1 VTAMG
6 GDRITAMSASVS
18 PAIGKAGRAIL
29 IGLALL
35 VASPSFGQTP
45 DPFQSV
51 PAPVAKPAPRPRA
64 AEPPEPEP
72 EPPAPPPAASPPAV
86 AAPAPAAAAPIPP
99 GAVPVASGAVSVI
112 RQLNAWNP
120 FCRALPVSVTVVAQP
135 QHGVLAIRDEGV
147 PIPAQAQL
155 GSSGRC
161 AGTVIAG
168 KRVYYQS
175 QAGYRGADRVV
186 YVVVM
191 GVGQPGRTVTI
202 DIAIR

>member
-1 VTAMG
+1 
-6 GDRITAMSASVS
+6 
-18 PAIGKAGRAIL
+18 
-29 IGLALL
+29 
-35 VASPSFGQTP
+35 
-45 DPFQSV
+45 
-51 PAPVAKPAPRPRA
+51 
-64 AEPPEPEP
+64 
-72 EPPAPPPAASPPAV
+72 
-86 AAPAPAAAAPIPP
+86 
-99 GAVPVASGAVSVI
+99 VSVI
-112 RQLNAWNP
+112 RAINAWNP

-175 QAGYRGADRVV
+175 QAGYRGTDRVV

-202 DIAIR
+202 DLAVR

>member
-1 VTAMG
+1 
-6 GDRITAMSASVS
+6 MSASVS

-147 PIPAQAQL
+147 PIPTQAQL

-191 GVGQPGRTVTI
+191 GIGQPGRTVTI
-202 DIAIR
+202 DIAVR

>member
-1 VTAMG
+1 
-6 GDRITAMSASVS
+6 MSASVS

-29 IGLALL
+29 IGLTLL

-147 PIPAQAQL
+147 PIPTQAQL

-191 GVGQPGRTVTI
+191 GIGQPGRTVTI
-202 DIAIR
+202 DIAVR